1 MQITL
6 LLKVQCDWEAMFT
19 NRSSY
24 FSGEE
29 PQYSF
34 HKFDALFDYF
44 SVAWKTKK
52 YFIQLFSVFYAC
64 K

>member
-34 HKFDALFDYF
+34 QPLIFDNLT
-44 SVAWKTKK
+44 S
-52 YFIQLFSVFYAC
+52 
-64 K
+64 